1 MSPEK
6 TVYLVDAS
14 AYMYRS
20 YHAVRNL
27 KASDGF
33 PTNAIFGYTRMITK
47 LLKTFTPQYG
57 ALLFDA
63 KGPTFRHDMYQL
75 YKATRPPLPEDFA
88 LQIPVIK
95 DMSQAFAFPSIE
107 LSGFEADD
115 IIATMAR
122 CMAQQGFEVVVVTS
136 DKDCLQLITPV
147 IKLWDPVK
155 EQWRDEA
162 YLDDEFGIKSSQI
175 VEMMALS
182 GDTSDNVPGVRGIG
196 PKGALELIKAYG
208 TLEGLYEHID
218 DIKRPKQRE
227 SLLENKDNAFLSREL
242 VTLNYAVP
250 VEATPEALCLQTP
263 DYAALAEYYKR
274 FEFRDLLKDAEAH
287 LQGSGELFATADA
300 AYRAA
305 AKVPPKVMAMPAP
318 LETLP
323 ELDFDPKGPF
333 DYQTVLTEAELD
345 AVAAELKAAGSFAID
360 TETTSTNAVEAVLVG
375 ISLAC
380 KPNRAWYIPVKH
392 NYLGAPAQLP
402 LDTIRAKLQPLLS
415 DTGIVKYG
423 QNIKYDSI
431 ILRNAGFEL
440 EGPAFDTMIA
450 AYLLDPSQRSYSLD
464 SMALQFFSH
473 EMIKYTDVCGKGK
486 NQIVFDMVDIATAT
500 KYAAEDADCTLKAHA
515 VLAPKLQQFGLTRLF
530 EEVEMPLVPILA
542 SMEETGIKVDIK
554 ALRNLSDFFAKRLQD
569 IEQKIYEISG
579 EEFNINSTQQLG
591 TILFDKLGLD
601 TQKKTKKK
609 TAYSTDVEVL
619 TALAPTHELP
629 ALVLEQRTLGKL
641 KSTYADA
648 LVNLV
653 NHKTGRIHAS
663 FNQTGAATGRFSSSN
678 PNLQNIPIRGEEGLK
693 IREAFIADEGC
704 VLLAADYSQ
713 IELRLLA
720 HYSGDK
726 ALIESFE
733 KGEDVHLRTASQIFG
748 LPPDKITSELRRQ
761 AKAINFGLIY
771 GKTPFGLAKELQ
783 ISQKMAKTYIDNY
796 FAHYSSVQKFIAET
810 IAQVS
815 ETGKTETL
823 LGRVRYLPD
832 INSANHNV
840 RMAAER
846 VAVNTPLQGTAADII
861 KLAMINMDKA
871 LKTHKL
877 ASKMLLTVHDELVFE
892 VPVAEIET
900 MRALCH
906 EVMENVMPLKVKLSV
921 NVDYG
926 ENWAKAH

>member
-1 MSPEK
+1 MPSEK

-47 LLKTFTPQYG
+47 LLKTFSPRYG

-63 KGPTFRHDMYQL
+63 KGPTFRHDMYKA

-95 DMSQAFAFPSIE
+95 DMSRAFAFPSIE
-107 LSGFEADD
+107 MPGYEADD
-115 IIATMAR
+115 IIATVARAMA
-122 CMAQQGFEVVVVTS
+122 AQGFEVVVVTS

-162 YLDDEFGIKSSQI
+162 YLDTEFGIKSSQI

-196 PKGALELIKAYG
+196 PKGALELVKAYG

-218 DIKRPKQRE
+218 EIKRPKQRE

-250 VEATPEALCLQTP
+250 VECTPEALSLQTP
-263 DYAALAEYYKR
+263 DYAVLAQYYKR
-274 FEFRDLLKDAEAH
+274 LEFRDLLKDAEAH
-287 LQGSGELFATADA
+287 LQGSGELFATAEE

-305 AKVPPKVMAMPAP
+305 VKVPPKIVDVPAP

-323 ELDFDPKGPF
+323 ELDFDPQGPF
-333 DYQTVLTEAELD
+333 DYRTVLTEAELD
-345 AVAAELKAAGSFAID
+345 TVVAELTDAQSFAID
-360 TETTSTNAVEAVLVG
+360 TETTSTNSMEAVLVG

-380 KPNRAWYIPVKH
+380 QPNRAWYIPVKH
-392 NYLGAPAQLP
+392 SYLGAPAQLP
-402 LDTIRAKLQPLLS
+402 LDTVKAKLQPLLG
-415 DTGIVKYG
+415 DPTIEKYG
-423 QNIKYDSI
+423 QNIKYDTI
-431 ILRNAGFEL
+431 ILQNAGFEL
-440 EGPAFDTMIA
+440 NGIAFDTMIA
-450 AYLLDPSQRSYSLD
+450 AYLLDPSQRSYGLD
-464 SMALQFFSH
+464 ALALNLFGH
-473 EMIKYTDVCGKGK
+473 EMVSYASVCGKGK
-486 NQIVFDMVDIATAT
+486 SQITFDMVEVAAAAN
-500 KYAAEDADCTLKAHA
+500 YAAEDADFTLKAYK
-515 VLAPKLQQFGLTRLF
+515 VLEPKLTQFGLVKLF
-530 EEVEMPLVPILA
+530 DEVEMPLVPILA
-542 SMEETGIKVDIK
+542 HMESTGIKVDIK
-554 ALRNLSDFFAKRLQD
+554 ALRGLSDYFAKRLKS
-569 IEQKIYEISG
+569 IEQKIYEIAG

-591 TILFDKLGLD
+591 VILFEKLGLD

-629 ALVLEQRTLGKL
+629 ALVLEHRTLAKL

-648 LVNLV
+648 LSNLV

-678 PNLQNIPIRGEEGLK
+678 PNLQNIPVRGEEGLK
-693 IREAFIADEGC
+693 IRETFIAEAGC
-704 VLLAADYSQ
+704 VLLSADYSQ

-720 HYSGDK
+720 HYSGDR

-733 KGEDVHLRTASQIFG
+733 KNEDVHLRTASQIFG
-748 LPPDKITSELRRQ
+748 LPPENITPELRRQ

-796 FAHYSSVQKFIAET
+796 FAHYNSVQKFIAET
-810 IAQVS
+810 IARVS

-861 KLAMINMDKA
+861 KLAMIGMERA
-871 LKTHKL
+871 LKEQKL
-877 ASKMLLTVHDELVFE
+877 KSKMLLTVHDELVFE
-892 VPVAEIET
+892 VPQNEIET

-906 EVMENVMPLKVKLSV
+906 AVMENVMPLKVKLAV

-926 ENWAKAH
+926 ENWAEAH

>member
-1 MSPEK
+1 MPSEK

-33 PTNAIFGYTRMITK
+33 PTNAIFGFTRMITK
-47 LLKTFTPQYG
+47 LLKTFDPKYG

-63 KGPTFRHDMYQL
+63 KGPTFRHEMYTP

-95 DMSQAFAFPSIE
+95 DMSHAFAFPSIE
-107 LSGFEADD
+107 LAGYEADD

-122 CMAQQGFEVVVVTS
+122 KMAQQGFEVVVVTS
-136 DKDCLQLITPV
+136 DKDCLQLITPE

-162 YLDDEFGIKSSQI
+162 YLTAEFGIQSCQI

-196 PKGALELIKAYG
+196 PKGALELIQAYG
-208 TLEGLYEHID
+208 TLEGIYEHIEE
-218 DIKRPKQRE
+218 IKRPKQRE
-227 SLLENKDNAFLSREL
+227 SLIENKDNAFLSREL
-242 VTLNYAVP
+242 VTLNYEVP
-250 VEATPEALCLQTP
+250 VECTPEALSLQTP
-263 DYAALAEYYKR
+263 DYAALAQYYR
-274 FEFRDLLKDAEAH
+274 RMEFRDLLKDAEAH
-287 LQGSGELFATADA
+287 LQSAGDLFATADE
-300 AYRAA
+300 AYQPA
-305 AKVPPKVMAMPAP
+305 AKIPPKMVDVPAP

-333 DYQTVLTEAELD
+333 DYQTVLTEAQLD
-345 AVAAELKAAGSFAID
+345 AAIAELTAAGAFAID
-360 TETTSTNAVEAVLVG
+360 TETTSTNSMSAVLVG

-380 KPNRAWYIPVKH
+380 QCNKAWYIPVKH

-402 LDTIRAKLQPLLS
+402 LEVVKAKLQPLLA
-415 DTGIVKYG
+415 DPNIKKCG
-423 QNIKYDSI
+423 QNIKYDAI
-431 ILRNAGFEL
+431 VLQNAGFEL
-440 EGPAFDTMIA
+440 KGIAFDTMIA
-450 AYLLDPSQRSYSLD
+450 SYLLDPSQRSYSLD
-464 SMALQFFSH
+464 TLALNFFGH
-473 EMIKYTDVCGKGK
+473 EMVSYTDVCGKGK
-486 NQIVFDMVDIATAT
+486 NQITFDMVELDCAA
-500 KYAAEDADCTLKAHA
+500 KYAAEDADFTLKAHR
-515 VLAPKLQQFGLTRLF
+515 VLAPKLDEFGLTKLF
-530 EEVEMPLVPILA
+530 DEVEMPLVPILA
-542 SMEETGIKVDIK
+542 QMESTGIKVDTK
-554 ALRNLSDFFAKRLQD
+554 ALRGLSDFFAIRLKG
-569 IEQKIYEISG
+569 IEQKIYEMAG

-591 TILFDKLGLD
+591 VILFEKLGLD

-629 ALVLEQRTLGKL
+629 ALVLEHRTLAKL
-641 KSTYADA
+641 KSTYVDA
-648 LVNLV
+648 LSNLV

-693 IREAFIADEGC
+693 IRETFIADEGC

-733 KGEDVHLRTASQIFG
+733 KNEDVHLRTASQIFG
-748 LPPDKITSELRRQ
+748 LPPEKITSELRRQ

-810 IAQVS
+810 IAKVS

-832 INSANHNV
+832 INSANRNV

-861 KLAMINMDKA
+861 KLAMIGMDKA
-871 LKTHKL
+871 LKERKL
-877 ASKMLLTVHDELVFE
+877 TSKMLLTVHDELVFE
-892 VPVAEIET
+892 VPENEIET

-906 EVMENVMPLKVKLSV
+906 EVMENVMPLKVKLAV
-921 NVDYG
+921 NIDYG